1 MKRFVLIALACFAM
15 AGCKKTRDVPVQN
28 TSTDMGGGSGGA
40 VQAVRGAVTRT
51 VTAAELHDLHLY
63 MTNMKLS
70 LGRVPTS
77 QETWADISQPSGNQ
91 KLVQLIRDRIIIL
104 VDRPQD
110 EGLWAYDQAA
120 PTQGGWVLTHS
131 EPRRVT
137 AQEFAELSRQ

>member
-77 QETWADISQPSGNQ
+77 QETWADIS
-91 KLVQLIRDRIIIL
+91 L